1 MPFVQSFKYVAR
13 GAAVACVAVLAL
25 GTVQAQPLQGE
36 GGMPPAGQ
44 GGGMGHELSPEQQQ
58 FVEEFQRK
66 QGELNQIQQ
75 QLAQVEQEVVAN
87 SPEIQEMRED
97 LESKVAERMR
107 SEGVRPNEM
116 IAELEGIAGKLDAG
130 VEDEAERQALIEDFE
145 SKRAQFLSVQR
156 KALEDA
162 EVQQA
167 QQALEET
174 VMTAMVDAEPET
186 EQMIQDLEQK
196 QRELQEMQQ
205 RAMQMQ

>member
-1 MPFVQSFKYVAR
+1 
-13 GAAVACVAVLAL
+13 
-25 GTVQAQPLQGE
+25 
-36 GGMPPAGQ
+36 
-44 GGGMGHELSPEQQQ
+44 
-58 FVEEFQRK
+58 
-66 QGELNQIQQ
+66 
-75 QLAQVEQEVVAN
+75 
-87 SPEIQEMRED
+87 SPEIQSMRED
-97 LESKVAERMR
+97 LENKVAERMR
-107 SEGVRPNEM
+107 SEGVRPNEV

-167 QQALEET
+167 QQALQET
-174 VMTAMVDAEPET
+174 VMTAMVDAEPKT
-186 EQMIQDLEQK
+186 EQMIEDLQQK